1 MSAAA
6 NSGKNAA
13 LTASQLNKLK
23 ALAGKLEAMQGLVEF
38 HQTCVAIDEY
48 IAVLKCSIPQ
58 ISEPLGKST
67 RSIYDWR
74 AISKAFTSK
83 ELAKLSLLKNSK
95 GDRLDATDLRSLA
108 GLNTSQRK
116 TVLGEWQKQALTTR
130 GLDELCK
137 SLRDSE
143 KLEQGKPQKKRA
155 FGDQD
160 VKRLLNKLDSME
172 KTLIR
177 LGACSSRLRDRDLR
191 WRRS

>member
-1 MSAAA
+1 M
-6 NSGKNAA
+6 
-13 LTASQLNKLK
+13 
-23 ALAGKLEAMQGLVEF
+23 
-38 HQTCVAIDEY
+38 
-48 IAVLKCSIPQ
+48 LKCSVTQ

-74 AISKAFTSK
+74 AISKAFKSK

-143 KLEQGKPQKKRA
+143 KREQGKPQKKRA

-160 VKRLLNKLDSME
+160 VKRLLSKLDSME

-177 LGACSSRLRDRDLR
+177 LGASDLSSLVVRKPGDIKQVIRRLCDLQSRLDSCETFVLKLFGKIVIGVFE
-191 WRRS
+191 